1 MTAIEVWEAIFIIVI
16 TSIRLRKTT
25 LKVSCNNRGLKSQY
39 EAEEFTRKEKTSK
52 YAPRKSSLGVDWC
65 LEFVCN

>member
-1 MTAIEVWEAIFIIVI
+1 MISAI